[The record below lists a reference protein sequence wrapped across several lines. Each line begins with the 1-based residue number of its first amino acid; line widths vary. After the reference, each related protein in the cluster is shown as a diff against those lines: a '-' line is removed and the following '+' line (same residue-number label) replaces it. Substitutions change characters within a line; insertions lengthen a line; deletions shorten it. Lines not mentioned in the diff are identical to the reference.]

1 MTNKTSYAGDEGTAT
16 MTFNIDSP
24 ALKGLDGGNSEQL
37 SKAVAQRMLHKETY
51 EEAWA
56 RVFAMKNSDR
66 DNERLQE
73 VKTQMDAGKIGRPRD
88 KVNKRFSKA
97 EALAMYSQIEEQQR
111 IDRLTKMVEETPDN
125 YELVTDEQRL
135 DEVVDEL
142 LSEELV
148 VFDVETTGTDI
159 YEDIIVGHVLSA
171 TSKNHHYYVPTDHK
185 DESMRQLD
193 RDYVAKKLRPIYE
206 SETIGLIAHNAK
218 FDRGILKINFGI
230 TTNNIVW
237 DTLEAAKLLNEN
249 EQSYALKPLV
259 TKYLRDTSYTYG
271 ELFGDIG
278 FDEVDLKTALAYAA
292 KDGDVS
298 YRLYEFQRYHMQ
310 KVGNIYEYFTTVE
323 MPLLTIV
330 SDIELRGYDIDTEYA
345 SEVADRLRAEA
356 DELEKAIVA
365 ELNPYYKKA
374 VGDEAGD
381 INIGS
386 PTQLRQ
392 VIEVMTEKPAK
403 SSDKNTLK
411 KLAKEYAVFGDI
423 LKYRDLRKLLSTYY
437 EALPKLVR
445 EKTGKVHTVYNQNGA
460 KTGRFS
466 SGGQGSFNIQNQ
478 SPEAMKMF
486 VVPDDKVLVTADFS
500 AQEVRI
506 IAALSKEDVLIDAFA
521 RGVDAYAT
529 LASEFFGKP
538 YEECYKLPDGSD
550 TPERLKMKVVL
561 LMSMYGASKFGL
573 AQALSI
579 SEKEAE
585 QFLEDF
591 FKKYTKIASFIEE
604 THEHAKK
611 YGYVWI
617 GDKQRKRRL
626 PEAQWKREFIPYGK
640 WNDPKYEK
648 ARIHNS
654 KISKSMRQSPNSRV
668 QGLGAIQTKKVLIA
682 IEKES
687 EERDWE
693 IWTTR
698 HDDISVLMNDDETL
712 VDNLYRLNDLMV
724 NTYLLDGVA
733 NKTDIELQKRWSNS
747 ISFEDYL
754 AGKPIPRK
762 EDI

>member
-1 MTNKTSYAGDEGTAT
+1 MTNKTTYAGDEGTAT

-56 RVFAMKNSDR
+56 RVFAMKNSER

-73 VKTQMDAGKIGRPRD
+73 VKAQMDAGKIGRPRD

-97 EALAMYSQIEEQQR
+97 EALAMYSQIEEQGR
-111 IDRLTKMVEETPDN
+111 IDRLTKMVEETPDS
-125 YELVTDEQRL
+125 YELVTDERRL
-135 DEVVDEL
+135 DEAVDEL
-142 LSEELV
+142 LNEELV

-171 TSKNHHYYVPTDHK
+171 TSKDRHYYIPTDHK

-193 RDYVAKKLRPIYE
+193 RDYVAEKLRPIYE

-218 FDRGILKINFGI
+218 FDRGILKINFDI
-230 TTNNIVW
+230 TTKNIVW

-292 KDGDVS
+292 KDGDVT

-310 KVGNIYEYFTTVE
+310 KVGNIYEYFTSVE

-345 SEVADRLRAEA
+345 AEVADRLRAEA
-356 DELEKAIVA
+356 DELEKAIVD
-365 ELNPYYKKA
+365 ELNPYYKKT
-374 VGDEAGD
+374 VGDEAED
-381 INIGS
+381 VNIGS

-392 VIEVMTEKPAK
+392 VIEVLTGKPAK

-411 KLAKEYAVFGDI
+411 KLAKEYTVFGDI

-437 EALPKLVR
+437 EALPQLIKDV
-445 EKTGKVHTVYNQNGA
+445 TGRIHTNLNQNGA

-478 SPEAMKMF
+478 SDEARRMF
-486 VVPDDKVLVTADFS
+486 IAPPGKLIVNADFS

-506 IAALSKEDVLIDAFA
+506 IASESGEDVLLDAFA

-529 LASEFFGKP
+529 LASEFFNKP

-550 TPERLKMKVVL
+550 TEERKKMKVVL
-561 LMSMYGASKFGL
+561 LMSMYGASKHGL
-573 AQALSI
+573 AQALGI
-579 SEKEAE
+579 SADEAE
-585 QFLEDF
+585 KFLEDF
-591 FKKYTKIASFIEE
+591 FKKYSKIAAFIEE
-604 THEHAKK
+604 TNTYAKNN
-611 YGYVWI
+611 GYVWI

-640 WNDPKYEK
+640 WSDPKYEN

-654 KISKSMRQSPNSRV
+654 KISQAGRQGPNAKI
-668 QGLGAIQTKKVLIA
+668 QGLAAIQTKTTMIEMEKLCKKKGWEQFAPIHDELVLITNSDLTKQD
-682 IEKES
+682 IE
-687 EERDWE
+687 
-693 IWTTR
+693 
-698 HDDISVLMNDDETL
+698 DIQEVMTQTFL
-712 VDNLYRLNDLMV
+712 LN
-724 NTYLLDGVA
+724 GVA
-733 NKTDIELQKRWSNS
+733 NGSDVEIQRRWGDS
-747 ISFEDYL
+747 ISAQDYL
-754 AGKPIPRK
+754 RGVPVP
-762 EDI
+762 